1 MFRHKYVSVEDT
13 LLGELG
19 AACKGLAATFCMGG
33 SFTLPGSEPQGEGGN
48 GQGIRL
54 WFTDKQDG
62 SVPAE
67 SIMLPAAADSA
78 AVASLQAA
86 CHPAKFGKG
95 HETVLDESY
104 RKALALPHG
113 QFAVDLPL
121 MQQGVL
127 RTVQQVSRGA
137 RRAVWCPWVAACAA
151 APPLSTQ
158 PGCRAASR

>member
-113 QFAVDLPL
+113 QFAIDLPL

-127 RTVQQVSRGA
+127 HTVQQVSRGA

-151 APPLSTQ
+151 APPLSHQ
-158 PGCRAASR
+158 PGRRAASG